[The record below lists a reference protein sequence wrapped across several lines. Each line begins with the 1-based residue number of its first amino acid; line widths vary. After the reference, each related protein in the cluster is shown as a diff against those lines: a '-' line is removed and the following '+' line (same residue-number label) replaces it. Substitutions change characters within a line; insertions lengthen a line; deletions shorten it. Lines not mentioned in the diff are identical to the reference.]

1 MFSSRQVKAMDSFLN
16 GYNCAQA
23 VALAFA
29 KDMRMSEE
37 DVIKTTSAFGG
48 GFARS
53 RGLCGAVASMG
64 FVAGGLTYNLD
75 NEKAKQDIYT
85 LVAKYLKEFTD
96 EFGTA
101 NCAELLANT
110 KIQNEGTVPDERNSS
125 YYKER
130 PCLRFVAKAV
140 EVLENDL
147 FKDEK

>member
-23 VALAFA
+23 VAVAFA
-29 KDMRMSEE
+29 KDIGMSEE
-37 DVIKTTSAFGG
+37 EVLKAVSAFGG

-64 FVAGGLTYNLD
+64 FVAGVLTYDVN
-75 NEKAKQDIYT
+75 NNKAKQDIYT
-85 LVAKYLKEFTD
+85 LVSGYMKEFAE
-96 EFGTA
+96 EFKTT
-101 NCAELLANT
+101 NCGELLANV
-110 KIQNEGTVPDERNSS
+110 KIQNQGTTPDERNSS

-140 EVLENDL
+140 EILEKDL
-147 FKDEK
+147 FKEK